1 MTPRIVIVGA
11 GFGGIGLAIQLR
23 RAGIES
29 FTIVEK
35 ADGVG
40 GVWRD
45 NTYPGLSCDVP
56 SHLYSFSFEPNHE
69 WTRRYP
75 PQSEIL
81 AYLERCADRHGLRDR
96 IRLRTEVA
104 AAEFD
109 EQHGEWRVELANG
122 ERIEAD
128 VVVAATGQLSRPAYP
143 SIPGLNEFE
152 GTMFHS
158 ARWDHSYGLAG
169 KRVAV
174 IGTGASA
181 AQFIP
186 EIASEVSRLVV
197 FQRSAP
203 WVIEKP
209 DRAYSKWERRLYRR
223 RPWLQTASR
232 CWDYCLYELLVFGFT
247 RARWLL
253 KPFESAYRRR
263 LRREIDDPAL
273 RAALTPDYP
282 LGCKR
287 VVIVNE
293 YLETMAR
300 PNVDLVTDA
309 IDRIGPR
316 GPVTADG
323 TEHEVDAIILG
334 TGFSANEFLAPM
346 RVTGRGGV
354 DLNGTW
360 REGAEAY
367 LGITVSGF
375 PNLYILYGPNTNLGA
390 NSIVYMLESQIRYV
404 LGGIRAASLNGGAP
418 LEVRPEVQRK
428 FGDELQRRLTGSI
441 WQGGCTSWY
450 VNDAGRVTNNWP
462 GLTLEYRRRT
472 GRFDPADYRAV
483 PVG

>member
-1 MTPRIVIVGA
+1 
-11 GFGGIGLAIQLR
+11 
-23 RAGIES
+23 
-29 FTIVEK
+29 
-35 ADGVG
+35 
-40 GVWRD
+40 
-45 NTYPGLSCDVP
+45 
-56 SHLYSFSFEPNHE
+56 
-69 WTRRYP
+69 
-75 PQSEIL
+75 
-81 AYLERCADRHGLRDR
+81 
-96 IRLRTEVA
+96 
-104 AAEFD
+104 
-109 EQHGEWRVELANG
+109 
-122 ERIEAD
+122 
-128 VVVAATGQLSRPAYP
+128 
-143 SIPGLNEFE
+143 
-152 GTMFHS
+152 
-158 ARWDHSYGLAG
+158 
-169 KRVAV
+169 
-174 IGTGASA
+174 
-181 AQFIP
+181 
-186 EIASEVSRLVV
+186 
-197 FQRSAP
+197 
-203 WVIEKP
+203 
-209 DRAYSKWERRLYRR
+209 
-223 RPWLQTASR
+223 
-232 CWDYCLYELLVFGFT
+232 
-247 RARWLL
+247 
-253 KPFESAYRRR
+253 
-263 LRREIDDPAL
+263 
-273 RAALTPDYP
+273 
-282 LGCKR
+282 
-287 VVIVNE
+287 VIVNE
-293 YLETMAR
+293 YPETMAR

-375 PNLYILYGPNTNLGA
+375 PNFYILYGPNTNLGA

-472 GRFDPADYRAV
+472 GHFDPADYRAV